1 MLTLAE
7 IKKFEAQLMKDESR
21 LEEEIIRLETPTD
34 FGSETDHGEEEEDED
49 EEFEN
54 KSGAADAL
62 KNRLVEVQL
71 AIAKIA
77 GGKYG
82 ICETCNKQIEVEVL
96 KAAPESRFCK
106 KDKKGK

>member
-1 MLTLAE
+1 MLTAAE

-21 LEEEIIRLETPTD
+21 LEEEIIRLEAPTD
-34 FGSETDHGEEEEDED
+34 FGADED
-49 EEFEN
+49 EELEN
-54 KSGAADAL
+54 HAGAADGL

-71 AIAKIA
+71 ALAKIA
-77 GGKYG
+77 GKKYG
-82 ICETCNKQIEVEVL
+82 VCEKCGEQIEKEVL